1 MTKKDLN
8 INRPPVW
15 FAILLILLMLP
26 LGLYPWFWA
35 YVESGLL
42 SSVDMDMMRYL
53 VYLLPV
59 YVVGSQWVS
68 YYIYNERKVLAWILQ
83 VILLIIYM
91 MCLWLYIM

>member
-15 FAILLILLMLP
+15 FTILLILLMLP

-53 VYLLPV
+53 IYLLPV
-59 YVVGSQWVS
+59 YVVGSQWMS
-68 YYIYNERKVLAWILQ
+68 YYIYNERKALAWILQ